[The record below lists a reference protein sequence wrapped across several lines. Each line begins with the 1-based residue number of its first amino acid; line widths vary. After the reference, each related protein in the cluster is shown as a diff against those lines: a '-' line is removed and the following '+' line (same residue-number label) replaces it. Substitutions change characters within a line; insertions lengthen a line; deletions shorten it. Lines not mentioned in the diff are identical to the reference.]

1 MMLYRAYSYNAP
13 LSGLVVILLHTHI
26 IGFTLESISLVVEVI
41 FRQFGKYLLS
51 YWELNEIINLS
62 IICMLNM
69 KLKLGD
75 S

>member
-1 MMLYRAYSYNAP
+1 M
-13 LSGLVVILLHTHI
+13 VVILLHTHI
-26 IGFTLESISLVVEVI
+26 IGFTLESISLVVEEI

-51 YWELNEIINLS
+51 CWELNEMINIS